1 MLSSRNLLRQSLF
14 VLMAA
19 DLKIDGGPWA
29 GVSDDETVFE
39 SWLDK
44 LHFGGEDDTE
54 EKAAD
59 FEVRLEV
66 EKSEQSAGLKLFG
79 STTGKL

>member
-14 VLMAA
+14 VPMAT
-19 DLKIDGGPWA
+19 DLKIDGGPKA
-29 GVSDDETVFE
+29 GVSGDETVFE
-39 SWLDK
+39 SWLGK
-44 LHFGGEDDTE
+44 LHIGEEDGAE

-59 FEVRLEV
+59 LEVRLGV
-66 EKSEQSAGLKLFG
+66 EQSGDLAGLKLFG

>member
-14 VLMAA
+14 VLMGA
-19 DLKIDGGPWA
+19 DLKIDGGHWA
-29 GVSDDETVFE
+29 GVSGDETE
-39 SWLDK
+39 SLLDK
-44 LHFGGEDDTE
+44 LLFDEEGGAE

-59 FEVRLEV
+59 LDEVRLEV
-66 EKSEQSAGLKLFG
+66 EPSEHSAGLKLFG